1 MKMKVIDKIIKYYEQ
16 EAIDFALGGS
26 DEEAERAR
34 RLASKYTEMKYN
46 AHTHSLRTEIN
57 QKWKKKTTNGNE
69 KK

>member
-1 MKMKVIDKIIKYYEQ
+1 MKVIDKIIKYYEQ

-26 DEEAERAR
+26 DEEAERAKR
-34 RLASKYTEMKYN
+34 IASKYTEMKYN
-46 AHTHSLRTEIN
+46 GHTHSLRTEIN